1 MQNVSFEEL
10 FPNVSNYVNSSEIV
24 PVSSWQESSSSE
36 VTFSDFSSI
45 AVKIVM
51 MMFFETNILY
61 VCREASVLSFVS
73 FHVYEF
79 SFYSVHR
86 IF

>member
-24 PVSSWQESSSSE
+24 PVSSWQESSSNE

-61 VCREASVLSFVS
+61 VCREDSVLSFVS
-73 FHVYEF
+73 FHFHEF

>member
-24 PVSSWQESSSSE
+24 PVSSWQESSSNE

-45 AVKIVM
+45 ALKIVM
-51 MMFFETNILY
+51 MIFFETNILY
-61 VCREASVLSFVS
+61 V
-73 FHVYEF
+73 
-79 SFYSVHR
+79 
-86 IF
+86 

>member
-1 MQNVSFEEL
+1 MQNVFFEEL

-24 PVSSWQESSSSE
+24 PVSSWQESSSNE

-51 MMFFETNILY
+51 MIFLRLTSFM
-61 VCREASVLSFVS
+61 CREDSVVS
-73 FHVYEF
+73 YVNLHFYELP
-79 SFYSVHR
+79 FYFVHR

>member
-1 MQNVSFEEL
+1 MKNVSFEEL

-24 PVSSWQESSSSE
+24 PVSSWQESSSNE
-36 VTFSDFSSI
+36 VTFSDFSST

-51 MMFFETNILY
+51 MIFLRPTSFM
-61 VCREASVLSFVS
+61 CREDSVVSYVS
-73 FHVYEF
+73 FHFYELP
-79 SFYSVHR
+79 FYSVHR

>member
-24 PVSSWQESSSSE
+24 PVSSWQESSSNE

-51 MMFFETNILY
+51 MIFLRLTSFM
-61 VCREASVLSFVS
+61 CREDSVVS
-73 FHVYEF
+73 YVSLHFYELP
-79 SFYSVHR
+79 FYSVHR

>member
-24 PVSSWQESSSSE
+24 PVSSWQESSSNE

-51 MMFFETNILY
+51 MIFLRLTSFM
-61 VCREASVLSFVS
+61 CREDSVVNYVS
-73 FHVYEF
+73 FHFYELP
-79 SFYSVHR
+79 FYSVHR

>member
-24 PVSSWQESSSSE
+24 PVSSWQESSSNE
-36 VTFSDFSSI
+36 VTFSDFPSI
-45 AVKIVM
+45 AVNIV

-61 VCREASVLSFVS
+61 MCRENSFVAYVS
-73 FHVYEF
+73 FHFYELPFYFVY
-79 SFYSVHR
+79 R